1 MKSHQ
6 LFALVLIHLPL
17 VACKSSSE
25 LDAYAEEVCAC
36 TNQACAK
43 KAHDKYAKLPE
54 LSMKLKDAESLPPE
68 KQAALS
74 KAMGCSLK
82 LQTSTSEE
90 GAEPKPAEK
99 PELAAHTNDAMGY
112 TIKLPSGFE
121 TSHEDGNAGMY
132 GYDTMMIKVD
142 PVGVA
147 LATPDD
153 LLRGVNTGDGKVEKK
168 TEGDVVIVTVEK
180 PKMPINIYAGPV
192 GAKFAAHCMAEPSM
206 KALATEVCT
215 SLRAKGGK

>member
-1 MKSHQ
+1 MKSHH
-6 LFALVLIHLPL
+6 LFALALINLPL

-36 TNQACAK
+36 TDQACAK
-43 KAHDKYAKLPE
+43 KAHDKYAELPE

-82 LQTSTSEE
+82 LQTSSS
-90 GAEPKPAEK
+90 GQAAPKADK
-99 PELAAHTNDAMGY
+99 PKLASHTNDAMGY

-132 GYDTMMIKVD
+132 GYDTMIIKVD

-153 LLRGVNTGDGKVEKK
+153 LLRGVNTGDGKVDKK

-180 PKMPINIYAGPV
+180 PKMPLNVYAGPV
-192 GAKFAAHCMAEPSM
+192 GAKLAAHCMAEPSM
-206 KALATEVCT
+206 RDLAVEVCS
-215 SLRAKGGK
+215 SLRAKGTE